1 MAVIEF
7 NSGATI
13 ISREVADKPRRS
25 WTSWLIGRPLATAD
39 APHQTI
45 GKLIGL
51 AVFASDAL
59 SSTAYGPQELLLV
72 LAVAGTATFGLAIPL
87 AIGIVVLLTILTLSY
102 EQTIHAY
109 PGGGGAYIVARDN
122 LGELPAQTA
131 GAALLTDYILTVAVS
146 ISSGVAQLT
155 SAFPSLYSYRVP
167 ISVAMVLFV
176 MLINLRGVKES
187 GAFFALPSYL
197 FLAMM
202 FLTVGIGLFR
212 YFTGS
217 LGTVINPPPL
227 AVMGGVQ
234 ALSLFLILRAFS
246 SGTTALTGVEAIS
259 NGITAFREPRS
270 KNAGL
275 TLIWMSAILGSL
287 LLGITFLSV
296 HIAAI
301 PSDQETIISQLART
315 AFGDR
320 GLGYLALI
328 AGTTVILIMAANTS
342 FADFPRLSA
351 LHAGDGFLPRQ
362 FTYRGSRLV
371 YSRGIVALAV
381 IASLLIIVFQA
392 SVTKLIPLYA
402 IGVFLS
408 FTLSQAGMARRWYK
422 SGHLKPGEQVKE
434 RGSTVVYEPN
444 WVVKMVINGFGSV
457 CTFVVMIVFASTKFR
472 DGAWV
477 VVLLTP
483 LLVSG
488 FFAIHHHYKDLARRL
503 SLENLDALPRIKR
516 HRVILPIGGVHRGTM
531 AALAYARSLSDD
543 VTAVHVSMDEAEAE
557 KVKNKWDFW
566 GDGVRLVLL
575 DSPYRLMMEPL
586 LDYIEEISA
595 KRLPNETLTIVVP
608 QFVPRRAWHNLLH
621 MQTALVLRVVLLF
634 KPGIVVID
642 VPYHVD

>member
-1 MAVIEF
+1 MAAIEF
-7 NSGATI
+7 HNGSTI
-13 ISREVADKPRRS
+13 ISRDAVTAPRRT
-25 WTSWLIGRPLATAD
+25 WTSRLIGRPLATAD
-39 APHQTI
+39 APQQTI
-45 GKLIGL
+45 GKLVGL

-59 SSTAYGPQELLLV
+59 SSTAYATQELLVV
-72 LAVAGTATFGLAIPL
+72 LALAGDAALGLAFPL
-87 AIGIVVLLTILTLSY
+87 AIAIVVLLAILTLSY

-146 ISSGVAQLT
+146 VSSGVAQLT
-155 SAFPSLYSYRVP
+155 SAFPFLYSYRVY
-167 ISVAMVLFV
+167 IAVAMVLFV

-187 GAFFALPSYL
+187 GTFFALPTYF
-197 FLAMM
+197 FLVMIY
-202 FLTVGIGLFR
+202 LTVGIGLFR
-212 YFTGS
+212 YVTGS
-217 LGTVINPPPL
+217 LGVVVDPPPMD
-227 AVMGGVQ
+227 VTGGVQ
-234 ALSLFLILRAFS
+234 ALSLFLILHAFS

-275 TLIWMSAILGSL
+275 TLMWMSVILGSL

-296 HIAAI
+296 HIAAV
-301 PSDQETIISQLART
+301 PSEQETVISQLART

-351 LHAGDGFLPRQ
+351 LQAGDGFLPRQ

-371 YSRGIVALAV
+371 FSRGIVALAV

-392 SVTKLIPLYA
+392 SVAKLIPLYA

-422 SGHLKPGEQVKE
+422 SGHLKQGEQVKE
-434 RGSTVVYEPN
+434 PGSTLVHEPN
-444 WVVKMVINGFGSV
+444 WVVKMVINGLGAV
-457 CTFVVMIVFASTKFR
+457 CTFIVMIVFASTKFR

-477 VVLLTP
+477 VILLLP

-488 FFAIHHHYKDLARRL
+488 FFAIHHHYKDLAHRL
-503 SLENLDALPRIKR
+503 SLEDLSALPPRQAAPR
-516 HRVILPIGGVHRGTM
+516 DLADQRRAPWHDGRPGLRPLAVRRCDRCACVVGRSRSREGQEQMGFLGRWRAAGAARFALPADVGTAAGLYRGGVRQAAAQRDPHHRRAAVRAASCLAQLAAHADRPGAAGG
-531 AALAYARSLSDD
+531 AALQAG
-543 VTAVHVSMDEAEAE
+543 
-557 KVKNKWDFW
+557 N
-566 GDGVRLVLL
+566 
-575 DSPYRLMMEPL
+575 
-586 LDYIEEISA
+586 
-595 KRLPNETLTIVVP
+595 
-608 QFVPRRAWHNLLH
+608 RR
-621 MQTALVLRVVLLF
+621 R
-634 KPGIVVID
+634 
-642 VPYHVD
+642 